1 MRWSCYRARRPAS
14 RQRGCIRSRLHK
26 LNKLLNQQKGV
37 RRIAPA
43 QRLATQG
50 KGSDIECRHVSEGLD
65 VVLVTLVGVDH
76 IVG

>member
-50 KGSDIECRHVSEGLD
+50 KGS
-65 VVLVTLVGVDH
+65 VTLSVDMFPKDLMSYL
-76 IVG
+76 